1 MRPKFGFGGTR
12 VSTLPQCIRVGYF
25 FDGVSSFWGPKIRP
39 QTPKLGMGYGAPLQT
54 PPLPL
59 GASRLRASFGPS
71 IIVSVYL
78 CLHGCALGYLAS
90 DLQRVSDLG
99 TRRRLRS
106 STTSALVAPRTYR
119 ACYHRRSSLPG
130 GCCICLERSA
140 GHSTLIA
147 VIASFPQYR
156 LKTELFARFYSCSD

>member
-25 FDGVSSFWGPKIRP
+25 SVGYRVYEGRKYAMSRLIFRKFFWGHSP

-119 ACYHRRSSLPG
+119 ACYHRRSSLSG

-147 VIASFPQYR
+147 VIASFPQ
-156 LKTELFARFYSCSD
+156 